1 MELLMVSLGLNE
13 GMRVFSYA
21 LSGFQEQTTSSLP
34 FVDSEGNQIYCNY
47 FKVCLHFHATAASY
61 DPQDHA
67 IAFIEIPDQA
77 NNGLDDPSFHEP
89 FGSLDA
95 VSGFCG
101 LFAIARGESDGIAEW
116 KAPNDTKI
124 NSVKIHVNEDY
135 SKEGAEVFIYLTYGN
150 ITPFNALRQDKFD
163 RGV

>member
-1 MELLMVSLGLNE
+1 MTGTGLNE

-21 LSGFQEQTTSSLP
+21 LSGFQEATTSSLP
-34 FVDSEGNQIYCNY
+34 FVDSEGNEMACNY
-47 FKVCLHFHATAASY
+47 FKVCLHFHAEESSY

-67 IAFIEIPDQA
+67 IAFIEIPGQA
-77 NNGLDDPSFHEP
+77 VNGLDNPSLHEP
-89 FGSLDA
+89 FISLSN

-124 NSVKIHVNEDY
+124 SGIKIHLHEDY
-135 SKEGAEVFIYLTYGN
+135 SKPGGEAFIYLTYGN
-150 ITPFNALRQDKFD
+150 ITPFNTLRQDRYDK
-163 RGV
+163 GS